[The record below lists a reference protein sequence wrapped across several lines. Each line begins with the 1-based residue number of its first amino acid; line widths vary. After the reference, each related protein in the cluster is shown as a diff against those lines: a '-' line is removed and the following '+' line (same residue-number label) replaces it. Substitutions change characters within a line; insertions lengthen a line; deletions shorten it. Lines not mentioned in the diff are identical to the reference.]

1 MPRRAPARLA
11 LVAGITLLLQATRVA
26 AATPDWVEQNGAAAD
41 YPSARFLVGFAQT
54 TGKNEDALEAAKQ
67 QAAADLARQVS
78 VQIEADVVDVLH
90 EKKGRVE
97 NELTSQIRATSDIRL
112 DGIRFET
119 HRKWKRVYALAVLER
134 LPAAVARRR
143 LRDRAIAE
151 TAGCLDAAQAEERAG
166 RARQALEAYR
176 GCRRSLDEAI
186 EHEAV
191 AAALSRGGLLGGDA
205 GPTLA
210 AHATKISTR
219 IRAIPHEDARS
230 IRSAAAALAV
240 QLADA
245 GIGRGASLV
254 VAPLLYRGRDVSS
267 PFGREMALALESAIG
282 RSDTEGAAAA
292 GTVVVRGTYAEQEAK
307 DATGEAEAR
316 DFQLRVNAKEAATGR
331 LLASAEVV
339 LVGSAVPA
347 GLATRPAN
355 FERFAEDADK
365 LAGGDVVSGDL
376 RIEVRTDRGSRGLV
390 YDEGEALS
398 LYVRVNQPAWVRL
411 IYVLTSGDHV
421 PITQEWYIDE
431 EKVNQLVE
439 YPASFEIVPP
449 FGVEMIHAMASSER
463 PPMLV
468 TRTTT
473 IDGERYTV
481 LPDGADQVVRTR
493 GIARRELKQV
503 AEHTLTLTTMRK
515 PD

>member
-78 VQIEADVVDVLH
+78 VQIEST
-90 EKKGRVE
+90 GRRPPREEGARREDHQPDPGHLRHSPRRHPLRDPSQVE
-97 NELTSQIRATSDIRL
+97 ARL
-112 DGIRFET
+112 R
-119 HRKWKRVYALAVLER
+119 LVLER
-134 LPAAVARRR
+134 LPAAVAGG
-143 LRDRAIAE
+143 ACE
-151 TAGCLDAAQAEERAG
+151 TARSPDGRLSGRRPGGRAG
-166 RARQALEAYR
+166 RSRPVTLEAYR

-292 GTVVVRGTYAEQEAK
+292 GTMVVRGTYAEQEPK

-339 LVGSAVPA
+339 LAGSAVPA

-421 PITQEWYIDE
+421 PITQEW
-431 EKVNQLVE
+431 
-439 YPASFEIVPP
+439 
-449 FGVEMIHAMASSER
+449 
-463 PPMLV
+463 
-468 TRTTT
+468 
-473 IDGERYTV
+473 
-481 LPDGADQVVRTR
+481 
-493 GIARRELKQV
+493 
-503 AEHTLTLTTMRK
+503 
-515 PD
+515 